1 MGNTVR
7 RVLHLIREES
17 QVEDEEDIA
26 AARSLELEH
35 TSPPA
40 PARGVHFAPEAMAAP
55 KASGGGG
62 GGGGG
67 HGLLSRA
74 LRPNVF
80 AARTLSLHNLLDH
93 SVGIAEEPATDAG
106 AAAALGGRPG
116 GSPAGGRD
124 SSDSLPSVA
133 SSRGQNNQAGGL
145 VMWHDEPA
153 AAALRACECTAARSC
168 RACNPCGTVD
178 DPKRLSLEA
187 SELECGVTPGAQR
200 SRRLRRGRRPAAPQP
215 ALQTRGARCIL
226 RCRNA
231 ASSCWGA
238 TVTGCTQNENMQGMP
253 NESLIVVAGVERES
267 HRH

>member
-1 MGNTVR
+1 MQHRHSTEEFRFCDAELAVGNTVR

-55 KASGGGG
+55 KASGVG

-74 LRPNVF
+74 LRPNVL

-93 SVGIAEEPATDAG
+93 SVGVAEAPATDAG
-106 AAAALGGRPG
+106 RAAALGGRPG
-116 GSPAGGRD
+116 GSPAGGRG

-133 SSRGQNNQAGGL
+133 SSRGQNSQVGGL
-145 VMWHDEPA
+145 VVWHDKPA
-153 AAALRACECTAARSC
+153 AAALRACECTAARSR

-178 DPKRLSLEA
+178 NPSQ
-187 SELECGVTPGAQR
+187 SV
-200 SRRLRRGRRPAAPQP
+200 
-215 ALQTRGARCIL
+215 
-226 RCRNA
+226 
-231 ASSCWGA
+231 
-238 TVTGCTQNENMQGMP
+238 
-253 NESLIVVAGVERES
+253 
-267 HRH
+267 